1 LRILIDEIVVG
12 DREAGSAL
20 PREIDLAER
29 VPLCRLGTPHEVA
42 TQPLPYF
49 LISSQAS
56 CVTGRRRRGE
66 TVVGGVT
73 RVDQSSVSMNLW
85 KRAPVE
91 RVGRAG

>member
-1 LRILIDEIVVG
+1 LIDEIVVG

-49 LISSQAS
+49 LTSSQAS
-56 CVTGRRRRGE
+56 TSPVDAVGVRRWL
-66 TVVGGVT
+66 VGSVT
-73 RVDQSSVSMNLW
+73 RVDPSSVSMNLR